1 MMNDLIKLFDE
12 TGLFGEDMD
21 KMPVMHKENHRTMA
35 TDITETDDMFVIHGD
50 LPGVSKENINIE
62 LENGVLTVSAHY
74 EEKKEEKEGEKVVLQ
89 ERSRASYCRQF
100 QLPKDEGYDKENITA
115 KFENGVLEV
124 KIPKIEPQKNVS
136 KIEIK

>member
-1 MMNDLIKLFDE
+1 
-12 TGLFGEDMD
+12 
-21 KMPVMHKENHRTMA
+21 
-35 TDITETDDMFVIHGD
+35 MFVIHGD
-50 LPGVSKENINIE
+50 LPGVPKENINIE

-74 EEKKEEKEGEKVVLQ
+74 EEKKEEKEGEKVVLR

>member
-12 TGLFGEDMD
+12 TVLFGEDMD

-50 LPGVSKENINIE
+50 LPGVPKENINIE